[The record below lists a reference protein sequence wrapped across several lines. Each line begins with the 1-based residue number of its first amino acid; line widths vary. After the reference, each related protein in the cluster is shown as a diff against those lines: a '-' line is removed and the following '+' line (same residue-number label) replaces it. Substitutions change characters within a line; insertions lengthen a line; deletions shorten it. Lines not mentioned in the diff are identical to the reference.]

1 MNDEGGKRSD
11 PFQRASDDVLKGRK
25 IVKAS
30 KKWGGVSASGG
41 GGGGGIFGSV
51 NLVTSKPAEVNGE
64 KEGEASAPAVFGS
77 TAKVPSFGS
86 AVNLRLVRG
95 LALCLMDLDRS
106 KPPLLPRKTKARK
119 TRRQRH
125 SGRDSDLYPL
135 DLVLSNLLVRVLE
148 RLKQNQPKLLRVDRL
163 VHSHQAPHPQPNSSF
178 KLLSLANGEE
188 GEDCMYEVR

>member
-1 MNDEGGKRSD
+1 
-11 PFQRASDDVLKGRK
+11 LKGRK

-86 AVNLRLVRG
+86 AAAGKSTFGSGFGAVSNG
-95 LALCLMDLDRS
+95 FGSIKATASPEKDKSEKDS
-106 KPPLLPRKTKARK
+106 PPKAFGQGFGSVSTGFGAVKSAGSGFGKTEAESAE
-119 TRRQRH
+119 TAE
-125 SGRDSDLYPL
+125 SGSTGAFA
-135 DLVLSNLLVRVLE
+135 SSTSSTA
-148 RLKQNQPKLLRVDRL
+148 KFII
-163 VHSHQAPHPQPNSSF
+163 QAPV
-178 KLLSLANGEE
+178 SLANGEE
-188 GEDCMYEVR
+188 GEDCMYENR